1 MTKSAYQGFL
11 RLNSRSVQQR
21 RRTGNHQADLNE
33 DIVLGLTRLEPDV
46 DFQTAT
52 EAGLRGLVDPEVLSH
67 AAKAGRILVTH
78 VRRTMP
84 RHFANFTVNNTSPG
98 VFIIGQNVSVRAA
111 INELSLIWNRSDG
124 DEWTNLLVDIPL

>member
-1 MTKSAYQGFL
+1 MKIRFQAD
-11 RLNSRSVQQR
+11 
-21 RRTGNHQADLNE
+21 ADLNE

-52 EAGLRGLVDPEVLSH
+52 EAGLRGLVDPDVLSY

-78 VRRTMP
+78 DRRTMP

-98 VFIIGQNVSVRAA
+98 VFIIGQNLSVCAA
-111 INELSLIWNRSDG
+111 IDELSLILNCSDW
-124 DEWTNLLVDIPL
+124 DD